1 MPSVRRRRTVA
12 APPGDVWEV
21 VSDPRLLPE
30 WWPGV
35 ERVEEVTPTADAWTK
50 LLRSSKGK
58 LLRADFTRTEL
69 DPPRALAWRQE
80 LDDSPF
86 ERFMSEATTALSLE
100 GARGGTGVELRATR
114 RLRGL
119 ARLGWPLVRRATRR
133 QLDQALSGLEE
144 AMSGRHPGPEA
155 RR

>member
-1 MPSVRRRRTVA
+1 MPKVRRRRTVA
-12 APPGDVWEV
+12 AEPDSVWAV
-21 VSDPRLLPE
+21 VSDPGYLPE

-35 ERVEEVTPTADAWTK
+35 ERVEEATPEAWTE

-58 LLRADFTRTEL
+58 LLRADFTRTECE
-69 DPPRALAWRQE
+69 PQRALAWRQE
-80 LDDSPF
+80 LDESPF
-86 ERFMSEATTALSLE
+86 QRFMSEATTRISIETSAS
-100 GARGGTGVELRATR
+100 GSTGVELRAVR

-144 AMSGRHPGPEA
+144 AISARHREGA
-155 RR
+155 R